1 MIVEAVIVIEGVT
14 ATVLL
19 EVVYSVRGSGRVHLV
34 VDVEASSI
42 LKRVITLFQ
51 GIFSYNLKVIIKTWI
66 CGLGF
71 SLRG

>member
-19 EVVYSVRGSGRVHLV
+19 EVVYSVRGSCRVHLV

-51 GIFSYNLKVIIKTWI
+51 GIFSNNLKFIIKTWI